1 MVEVKT
7 KMKSMLC
14 GLLLIFVT
22 VSGGAQERTVRVRL
36 FWQHPPSEIRVI
48 PQGAELRSCAKCAP
62 APLTETSVIAA
73 KGAEVF
79 VGSRSG
85 SRLILSGRAR
95 ISGGEFSAFN
105 VQNELEIQAREGF
118 LLLTLDMPLEQY
130 VTAVLQGESAGFK
143 SDEALKAMAVAART
157 YAVYFGSRHKAEG
170 FDFCDTTHCQDVR
183 LGAESERV
191 RAATAATAGELLW
204 YQGHPAA
211 TYYHRSCGGE
221 IEDSRALEPDLQ
233 APYLRRHRDEYCV
246 RIPDEWHVQ
255 ISKSDLSRSI
265 GRQVTTVVIIERS
278 DSGRVQKLALNGRS
292 VTATDFRLAIGR
304 TLGWDKLR
312 SDLYEEQDLGEVV
325 SFRGRGQ
332 GHGVGLCQ
340 TGADVMGQEG
350 HTYREILTYYYPGT
364 SLGRNAQGLSWEK
377 LPGESVDVVTT
388 NRADAQVVLSAAESA
403 LHFAAQRTGWSINA
417 RPQVKVYPAIGVYR
431 NATGEPGWVAASTL
445 GSTVRLQPIS
455 ILQRTASLDSTL
467 RHEFLHMVIEANA
480 TPNAPIWLRE
490 GLAIYLANP
499 QAVKPASV
507 DLDALEHQMHS
518 LRTEEQMRAAYRAS
532 AAAVA
537 DAVEKKGLE
546 SVLSLV
552 RTGQ

>member
-1 MVEVKT
+1 
-7 KMKSMLC
+7 MKGMFC

-48 PQGAELRSCAKCAP
+48 PQGATLRSCAKCAP
-62 APLTETSVIAA
+62 APLTETGVIAA
-73 KGAEVF
+73 KGSEVLL
-79 VGSRSG
+79 GSRSG
-85 SRLILSGRAR
+85 TALILSGRAR
-95 ISGGEFSAFN
+95 ITGEGFSAFG

-118 LLLTLDMPLEQY
+118 LLLTLAMPLEQY
-130 VTAVLQGESAGFK
+130 VAAVLQGESAGFK

-157 YAVYFGSRHKAEG
+157 YALHFGSRHKAEG

-183 LGAESERV
+183 LGAESGRV
-191 RAATAATAGELLW
+191 RAATVATAGELLW
-204 YQGHPAA
+204 YQGQPAA

-221 IEDSRALEPDLQ
+221 IEDSRTLEPDLQ

-255 ISKSDLSRSI
+255 ISKSDLSRAM
-265 GRQVTTVVIIERS
+265 GRQVTTVVIVERS
-278 DSGRVQKLALNGRS
+278 DSGRVQKLSVNGHF

-312 SDLYEEQDLGEVV
+312 SDLYEEQDLGDVV

-340 TGADVMGQEG
+340 TGADVMGRDG
-350 HTYREILTYYYPGT
+350 HTYREILAYYYPGT
-364 SLGRNAQGLSWEK
+364 SLGPNAQGLSWEK
-377 LPGESVDVVTT
+377 LPGESLDVVTT

-403 LHFAAQRTGWSINA
+403 LHFATQRTGWSINA
-417 RPQVKVYPAIGVYR
+417 RPQVKVYPSIGVYR

-455 ILQRTASLDSTL
+455 ILQRTGSLDSTL
-467 RHEFLHMVIEANA
+467 RHEFLHMVIEADA
-480 TPNAPIWLRE
+480 APNAPIWLRE

-518 LRTEEQMRAAYRAS
+518 LRTEEQMRAAYRAC

-537 DAVEKKGLE
+537 DAVEKKGLD
-546 SVLSLV
+546 SVLSRV
-552 RTGQ
+552 HDGR